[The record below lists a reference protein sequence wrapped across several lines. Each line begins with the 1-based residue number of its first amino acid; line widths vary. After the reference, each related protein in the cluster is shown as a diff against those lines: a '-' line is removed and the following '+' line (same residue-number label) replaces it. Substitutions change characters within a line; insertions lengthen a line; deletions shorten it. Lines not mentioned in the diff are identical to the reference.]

1 MTNLRLPKFNIGKFL
16 LFTIATFIFI
26 ALLSW
31 LLNAISPKLAFFT
44 EPSIPLLFL
53 TILVAGVIPFT
64 FFVNDGKLNRKD
76 WVGLL
81 IYAATILLLL
91 TILPERF
98 PQAFGENIVLSDFL
112 DSLKLWQSVLGM
124 P

>member
-1 MTNLRLPKFNIGKFL
+1 MPNFRLPKFNIGKFL
-16 LFTIATFIFI
+16 LFTLATFIFI
-26 ALLSW
+26 ALVSW
-31 LLNAISPKLAFFT
+31 LLKAISPKLAFFT

-53 TILVAGVIPFT
+53 TILVAGILPFQI
-64 FFVNDGKLNRKD
+64 FVNNGKLNKKD

-98 PQAFGENIVLSDFL
+98 PQAFGDNIVLSDFL
-112 DSLKLWQSVLGM
+112 ESLKLWQSALGM